1 RAENR
6 RFLRVDQRVGISRR
20 ARWLAGTSVDR
31 QLEEGAA
38 RTVLGRRAVAGVHG
52 LALDARMVVYVVM
65 QEAAGRPA
73 LRLALE
79 IAERAVVVFIGGA
92 ERTHLPGRR
101 IDGHTDRC
109 PAD

>member
-1 RAENR
+1 
-6 RFLRVDQRVGISRR
+6 
-20 ARWLAGTSVDR
+20 
-31 QLEEGAA
+31 A

-52 LALDARMVVYVVM
+52 LAVDARMVVHVVM

-109 PAD
+109 PADRRPGHDEVSVGARARAAAMKRAGRGPAT